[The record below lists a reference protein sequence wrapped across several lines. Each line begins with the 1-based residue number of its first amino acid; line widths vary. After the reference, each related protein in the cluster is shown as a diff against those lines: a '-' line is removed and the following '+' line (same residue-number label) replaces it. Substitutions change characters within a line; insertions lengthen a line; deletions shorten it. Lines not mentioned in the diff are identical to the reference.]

1 MTTNR
6 TVVLKSRPKATVQA
20 DNFEIVDAP
29 MPKIGDGEFLVRNLY
44 ASLDPGVRKLL
55 GEADGYI
62 EPIAVGSPV
71 SALVLGAVVESR
83 NDAFPVG
90 GLAYGTGALQEY
102 SVIDTPMMRWTVD
115 RSLSEDLSDYM
126 GILGGIGLTAYFGLL
141 EIGRPKEGET
151 VLVSTAAGAV
161 GSLVC
166 QIAKIKGCKVV
177 GITGGAEKVALLTG
191 DFGCDA
197 GIDYQGKSARE
208 LAEAIRQATPDGV
221 DVYFDNVGGEQ
232 LDAALE
238 NMNWEGRIAC
248 CGMISEYD
256 GGEKPRLQNLFQIV
270 GKMLT
275 VKGFL
280 SFVWEDQFPE
290 ALRQIADWMEAGQIK
305 LPVDIV
311 DGLENAP
318 TGFLKLFS
326 GANKGKLMIKI
337 AEL

>member
-6 TVVLKSRPKATVQA
+6 TVVLKSHPEGAVQA
-20 DNFEIVDAP
+20 DNFEVVDLP
-29 MPKIGDGEFLVRNLY
+29 MPEIGDGEFLTRNLY

-62 EPIAVGSPV
+62 EPIPVGSPLGT
-71 SALVLGAVVESR
+71 LVLGEVVESR
-83 NDAFPVG
+83 NDAFAVG
-90 GLAYGTGALQEY
+90 SLAYGTGAVQEY
-102 SVIDTPMMRWTVD
+102 SAITTPMLRWTID
-115 RSLSEDLSDYM
+115 RSLSPTLSNYM

-141 EIGRPKEGET
+141 EICHPQAGET

-161 GSLVC
+161 GSLVG

-177 GITGGAEKVALLTG
+177 GITGGPEKAARLTG
-191 DFGCDA
+191 DFGFDA
-197 GIDYQGKSARE
+197 GIDYRGKDAKQ
-208 LAEAIRQATPDGV
+208 LAEAIREAAPEGI
-221 DVYFDNVGGEQ
+221 DVYFDNVGGIQ

-238 NMNWEGRIAC
+238 NMNWEGRISC

-256 GGEKPRLQNLFQIV
+256 QGERHQFQNLFQII

-280 SFVWEDQFPE
+280 SFVWEDQFPA
-290 ALRQIADWMEAGQIK
+290 ALKEIAGWMAAGQIK
-305 LPVDIV
+305 LDEDIQ
-311 DGLENAP
+311 DGLDNAA

-326 GANKGKLMIKI
+326 GTNTGKLMVKI
-337 AEL
+337 AEP